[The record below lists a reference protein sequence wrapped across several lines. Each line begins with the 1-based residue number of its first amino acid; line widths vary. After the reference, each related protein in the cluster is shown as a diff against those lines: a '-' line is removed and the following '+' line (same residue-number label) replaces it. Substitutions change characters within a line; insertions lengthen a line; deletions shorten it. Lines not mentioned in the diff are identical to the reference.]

1 MRVIEILQDHIY
13 STLFLYILIEE
24 IGVPLPIPGD
34 ALLLYL
40 GIQSNQGEANLW
52 LVLLVTCL
60 GTLIA
65 TTILFLFARAV
76 GRPFFLKHE
85 KYLRFVHITSRDLDT
100 LEHYMGQHGTWVL
113 IIARLT
119 PGLRILGTVA
129 AGLLDVSYRKF
140 ISATMAGTV
149 IWTLIYFG
157 IGSYLGERFESQID
171 SLFSNKLVML
181 TIFVAGLAL
190 WVILFKLVSPTLRRG
205 RPSKS
210 VDELSR

>member
-40 GIQSNQGEANLW
+40 GIQSNEGQANLW

-65 TTILFLFARAV
+65 TTILFLFARSV
-76 GRPFFLKHE
+76 GRPFLLKHE
-85 KYLRFVHITSRDLDT
+85 KYLRFIHITAKDIDS
-100 LEHYMGQHGTWVL
+100 LEHYMHIHGTWVL

-129 AGLLDVSYRKF
+129 AGLLGVSYRKF
-140 ISATMAGTV
+140 MAATMLGTI
-149 IWTLIYFG
+149 IWTLLYFG
-157 IGSYLGERFESQID
+157 LGVYLGERFETQID
-171 SLFSNKLVML
+171 NVFSNKLIL
-181 TIFVAGLAL
+181 LAIFVVGLSL
-190 WVILFKLVSPTLRRG
+190 WIVLFKFVSPTLKRG
-205 RPSKS
+205 RASKTPS
-210 VDELSR
+210 

>member
-40 GIQSNQGEANLW
+40 GIQSNQGQANIW

-65 TTILFLFARAV
+65 TTILFLFSRAV
-76 GRPFFLKHE
+76 GRPFLLKHE
-85 KYLRFVHITSRDLDT
+85 KYLRFIHVTSKDIDS
-100 LEHYMGQHGTWVL
+100 LEHYMHQHGTWIL
-113 IIARLT
+113 IIARIT

-140 ISATMAGTV
+140 IAATMAGTV
-149 IWTLIYFG
+149 IWTLFYFG
-157 IGSYLGERFESQID
+157 LGSYLGERFETQID
-171 SLFSNKLVML
+171 GIFSNKLVMFSL
-181 TIFVAGLAL
+181 FIVGLCL
-190 WVILFKLVSPTLRRG
+190 WVGLFKIVSPTLKRS
-205 RPSKS
+205 RPSKPTT
-210 VDELSR
+210 

>member
-76 GRPFFLKHE
+76 GRPFLLKHE

-100 LEHYMGQHGTWVL
+100 LEHYMRQHGTWVL

-129 AGLLDVSYRKF
+129 AGLLDVSYRRF
-140 ISATMAGTV
+140 ISATMIGTI

-157 IGSYLGERFESQID
+157 IGSYLGEKFENQID

-181 TIFVAGLAL
+181 TIFVVGLAL
-190 WVILFKLVSPTLRRG
+190 WIILFKLVSPTLRRG
-205 RPSKS
+205 RPSKP
-210 VDELSR
+210 VDELSH

>member
-40 GIQSNQGEANLW
+40 GIQSNQGEANFW

-76 GRPFFLKHE
+76 GRPFLFRHE
-85 KYLRFVHITSRDLDT
+85 KYLRFIHITAQDIDA
-100 LEHYMGQHGTWVL
+100 LEYYMSQHGTWVL
-113 IIARLT
+113 IIARVT

-140 ISATMAGTV
+140 IAATLSGTV
-149 IWTLIYFG
+149 IWTLLYFG

-171 SLFSNKLVML
+171 DLFSNKLVMFS
-181 TIFVAGLAL
+181 IFAVGLIL
-190 WVILFKLVSPTLRRG
+190 WIGLFKLVSPTLKRSRS
-205 RPSKS
+205 PKS
-210 VDELSR
+210 TE